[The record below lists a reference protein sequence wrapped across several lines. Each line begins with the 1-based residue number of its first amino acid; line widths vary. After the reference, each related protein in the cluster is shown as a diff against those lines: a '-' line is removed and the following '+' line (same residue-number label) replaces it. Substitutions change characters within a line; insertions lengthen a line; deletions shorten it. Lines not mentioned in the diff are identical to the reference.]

1 MYRRVIAP
9 MLIAVGVWFGIALV
23 GEVLWVLHKYR
34 LDLLM
39 QHRGGWLPPAMAGL
53 DWLVFVVVF
62 IAVHLCA
69 SRGGT
74 RRECILVG
82 VAPLL
87 AAIVGYLALLVW
99 MTGSLRLG
107 MAVGIVPADVTL
119 GAAVSAQTYIAKLLG
134 IAGTCLAA
142 TWLYFFAVSRV
153 QERPS
158 WRAGE
163 RPA

>member
-9 MLIAVGVWFGIALV
+9 MLMGVGVWLGTALV
-23 GEVLWVLHKYR
+23 GEALRILHTYG
-34 LDLLM
+34 LHHLIA
-39 QHRGGWLPPAMAGL
+39 HREGWLPPAMLSL

-82 VAPLL
+82 LAPLVV
-87 AAIVGYLALLVW
+87 AIVGYLALLVW
-99 MTGSLRLG
+99 MTGGLRLG
-107 MAVGIVPADVTL
+107 MAVGIVPADVTP
-119 GAAVSAQTYIAKLLG
+119 GAAVSAQAYTGKLFG
-134 IAGTCLAA
+134 VVGTCLAA

-153 QERPS
+153 HERPL
-158 WRAGE
+158 WRVGE
-163 RPA
+163 HQA